1 MCHPRYFQIRHQLNP
16 WTDVKQ
22 KINREKAISQ
32 WQKLRGLIEKFLSA
46 ETFCLKPKKSL
57 PDLVFSADAGVVYH
71 QSFVQ
76 ANFYHPQ
83 RKKEGE
89 IYSQWFKKRGYQLY
103 QLTNGFSFEGGDFLF
118 HQEKILAGWGFRTT
132 KEAHQKIAK
141 LFGKKVISLKLI
153 SPYFYHLD
161 MALCILDKKTAVFYP
176 QAFADGSCQLIK
188 KIFPN
193 LITAEK
199 EEAFNFCLN
208 SLVYQKKIISPEGLK
223 GLATKFNLLGFQVKE
238 IDVSEFKKAGG
249 AVHCLIKSLN

>member
-1 MCHPRYFQIRHQLNP
+1 MCHPRYFQTKHQLNP
-16 WTDVKQ
+16 WIDVKQ
-22 KINREKAISQ
+22 KVNREKAIYQ
-32 WQKLRGLIEKFLSA
+32 WQKLRRLIENFLGV
-46 ETFCLKPKKSL
+46 ETVSIEPKKGFL
-57 PDLVFSADAGVVYH
+57 DLVFSADAGVLH
-71 QSFVQ
+71 HRNFVQ

-83 RKKEGE
+83 REREGK
-89 IYSQWFKKRGYQLY
+89 IYSQWFKKNGYQLY
-103 QLTNGFSFEGGDFLF
+103 QLSNGFSFEGGDFLF

-132 KEAHQKIAK
+132 KKAHQKIAK

-161 MALCILDKKTAVFYP
+161 MALCVLDKKTAVFYP
-176 QAFADGSCQLIK
+176 QAFTDGSCQLIK

-208 SLVYQKKIISPEGLK
+208 SLVCQKKIISPEGLK
-223 GLATKFNLLGFQVKE
+223 GLATRFTLLGFQVKE

-249 AVHCLIKSLN
+249 AVHCLIKPIN